1 MCLGCVSRD
10 TWLTP
15 RPFASDGKHRL
26 RWTPFLHERFV
37 LAVNS
42 LGGLASST
50 PKKVLVLMDVQGVT
64 VQHVK
69 SHLQKYRVQLAQ
81 EAGLDGSDATL
92 TAGAP
97 FLLPLT
103 LSSDL
108 ASLDGTPALSL
119 GLGEVD
125 GDAEFGH
132 HSHHGL
138 ARQASNVSS
147 PPDFEAARVPLL
159 GGGEQHA
166 LPGSAASALPPKTQR
181 SRKAGSG
188 GAARKSPGTTPRAR
202 QQRQQQQHAA
212 AAGAPVGLGPS
223 VFGDGFDDMALDEAT
238 MLQFATGDDLPR
250 GLDLAPDFAWPLST
264 DCMADLL
271 QGAFLDTVME
281 DMLRGD
287 TGVSGQHHRAPRAP
301 MLPGPAGYGAVPPE
315 LERHLLQLDQ
325 PAVPLVPLVQPGTLD
340 ALQPRTLA
348 EMALLE
354 PGLEAACFADPVTDA
369 LRTQAELHRQLSVHL
384 ERTKQLQ
391 DLLKESGRK
400 IAQLQ
405 SVSERSRG
413 GASM

>member
-1 MCLGCVSRD
+1 L
-10 TWLTP
+10 P
-15 RPFASDGKHRL
+15 SDGKHRL

-37 LAVNS
+37 LAVDS
-42 LGGLASST
+42 LGGLARST

-69 SHLQKYRVQLAQ
+69 SHLQKYRVQ
-81 EAGLDGSDATL
+81 EASLDASDATL

-97 FLLPLT
+97 FLPLA

-119 GLGEVD
+119 GLGEED
-125 GDAEFGH
+125 GDAELGMH
-132 HSHHGL
+132 THRAV

-147 PPDFEAARVPLL
+147 PPDFEADGVPLL
-159 GGGEQHA
+159 AGEQPG
-166 LPGSAASALPPKTQR
+166 LPGSAASAGPPKSQR
-181 SRKAGSG
+181 SRKAGSA

-202 QQRQQQQHAA
+202 QQRQQQQKRAA
-212 AAGAPVGLGPS
+212 AGGAPVGLGPS

-238 MLQFATGDDLPR
+238 LLQFATGADDLPR

-271 QGAFLDTVME
+271 QGAFLDTAME

-287 TGVSGQHHRAPRAP
+287 ISVSGQHHRPPRAP
-301 MLPGPAGYGAVPPE
+301 MLPGPAGYGPAPSE
-315 LERHLLQLDQ
+315 LERHLLQLVQ
-325 PAVPLVPLVQPGTLD
+325 PAAPLVPLVHPGTLD

-354 PGLEAACFADPVTDA
+354 PGLGAACFADPVTDA

-384 ERTKQLQ
+384 ERTKQLE
-391 DLLKESGRK
+391 DLLRESGRK
-400 IAQLQ
+400 ISALQ
-405 SVSERSRG
+405 AVSERSRG
-413 GASM
+413 AASM